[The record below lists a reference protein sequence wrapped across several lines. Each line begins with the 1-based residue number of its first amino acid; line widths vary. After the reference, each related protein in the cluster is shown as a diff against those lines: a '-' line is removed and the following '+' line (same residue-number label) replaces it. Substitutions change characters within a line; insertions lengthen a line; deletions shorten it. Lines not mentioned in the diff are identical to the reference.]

1 MEYLDVYLYDS
12 KIGILSSDNGRMA
25 FGNLKK

>member
-1 MEYLDVYLYDS
+1 MEYQDIYLYDR

-25 FGNLKK
+25 FGDLKK